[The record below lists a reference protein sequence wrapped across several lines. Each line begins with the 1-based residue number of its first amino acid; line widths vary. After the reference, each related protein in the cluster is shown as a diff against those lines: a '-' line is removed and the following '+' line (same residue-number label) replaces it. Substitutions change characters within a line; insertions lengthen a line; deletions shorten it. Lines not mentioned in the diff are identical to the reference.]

1 MYFENYIY
9 SFCITCFQII
19 DLYRVIQLIQL
30 YYCYKSTM
38 PPMTRFMEK
47 GLIFWL
53 PDEIQQLI
61 FKYLPLSSIKRCRL
75 VSRRWRSLVDSPSVL
90 RCAKMEIVY
99 DEDNPIMNIVK
110 RLSCDLTKYVGE
122 VILKHDIKEDT
133 RKLVEPFSSYLGL
146 LGIEVDLSEVK
157 SVFNSDFF
165 WNSSILPILV
175 IRHTKSRQ
183 ENPVSMCLD
192 IRRITNVT
200 LSSIPSK
207 VLKIKN

>member
-1 MYFENYIY
+1 
-9 SFCITCFQII
+9 
-19 DLYRVIQLIQL
+19 
-30 YYCYKSTM
+30 
-38 PPMTRFMEK
+38 MTRFMEK

-110 RLSCDLTKYVGE
+110 ILSCDLIKYVGE

-133 RKLVEPFSSYLGL
+133 RKLVEPFSSYFGK

-157 SVFNSDFF
+157 SMFKSDFVF
-165 WNSSILPILV
+165 FSTLV
-175 IRHTKSRQ
+175 IRYTKSKE
-183 ENPVSMCLD
+183 ENPVFMCLD
-192 IRRITNVT
+192 IWRLYGHGHFILKEELVVNPEEKQNSTVF
-200 LSSIPSK
+200 K
-207 VLKIKN
+207 VKYQHK